1 MSYSV
6 AFFDLGGVV
15 VDVESD
21 RLVLQVSQMLGRS
34 FEEVHG
40 AVYHRDLLLPFELG
54 QITPQ
59 AYFQGLQQQLKL
71 PWSYE
76 QFLGAWNGIFSENRD
91 VTALMSRLA
100 KSCRLIALTN
110 TNELHLRHIQST
122 IPSLSVFSDWI
133 ASCGLGCRKPELE
146 IYQRALKHAGIAA
159 SEAVYVDDRPEMV
172 EGGRRAGL
180 TAIRFESG
188 RQLEQELRAIGVLR

>member
-1 MSYSV
+1 MRYSL

-34 FEEVHG
+34 FEDVQE

-71 PWSYE
+71 PWNYE

-91 VTALMSRLA
+91 VIMLMGRLA
-100 KSCRLIALTN
+100 KSCRLVALTN
-110 TNELHLRHIQST
+110 TNELHLRHIQT
-122 IPSLSVFSDWI
+122 TMPALSVFSDWI

-146 IYQRALKHAGIAA
+146 MYQRALERAGV
-159 SEAVYVDDRPEMV
+159 AVEQAIYVDDRPEMI

-180 TAIRFESG
+180 TAIRFESSS
-188 RQLEQELRAIGVLR
+188 QLEQDLRAIGVPL